1 MLCLENGAVEED
13 DEEEDEE
20 EEEEEEEE
28 EDFVGSTFIEE
39 QVMEDCCKAR
49 G

>member
-13 DEEEDEE
+13 DEEED
-20 EEEEEEEE
+20 EEEE